1 MLRNLLWEYLN
12 EFFFKWWLFNWIIY
26 VISICIIYIWDFFL
40 KIKNASK
47 YYFKLYIRSNFFC
60 MFIGLR
66 WITRIF
72 YDEIIE
78 WKYRNNRKLI
88 IFFYSSQMAKR
99 FKQSIWQLSE
109 FKAPI
114 FPKMSWSFDEYR
126 FNSFTTKLIKTTMN
140 SYNISEHRLFVI
152 ATIVS
157 TKNH

>member
-88 IFFYSSQMAKR
+88 IFFIHHRWRNDSNKVYGNWVSLKLQFFQKCRDLLMNIASTAL
-99 FKQSIWQLSE
+99 QL
-109 FKAPI
+109 
-114 FPKMSWSFDEYR
+114 
-126 FNSFTTKLIKTTMN
+126 N
-140 SYNISEHRLFVI
+140 
-152 ATIVS
+152 
-157 TKNH
+157 